1 MSWICSL
8 NIDLSGR
15 SNLKQADDFF
25 YAVTFDNRFANDK
38 TVFTNDGMIA
48 VIDGVLLNKSELL
61 EKYGAE
67 NLNELIEEK
76 EGQINFFKEF
86 IGPFSGF
93 VYDIKKKQLTVFG
106 NQTGDTC
113 AFWYVSDDS
122 FAASSDF
129 NELMAVCKKSGVELT
144 FNETAA
150 NHLLSLGFIVE
161 GNTFAEQIKRTQPGE
176 MEIIQCGNA
185 NARRYHLFDNTDPDE
200 TLSLDDAIEKVDI
213 AFKKAVKRCFDK
225 DLEYGY
231 KHIADIS
238 GGLDSR
244 MVNRVAKELGYRDI
258 TNISYA
264 QNESKE
270 FRCASKVSRFMGN
283 SFIFKQLDDA
293 LFIYDIEKVVR
304 LNYGLSVY
312 YGITGG
318 LRMLE
323 AINFERFGLEHTGMI
338 GDAVVGSFSKNEND
352 TQIDVT
358 RICYTDFIKP
368 QLKNIDDYKNH
379 EQFSM
384 YYRAF
389 QGAVITH
396 YIRRNFTET
405 VSPFMDVEF
414 LQTCFDIPLEI
425 RCKDRL
431 YWAWLDKKYP
441 DISHIPST
449 HDRPNQNKLSKENI
463 YNKLD
468 RKCRR
473 RIIRF
478 FKKIGLWRVVSPSS
492 SMNPFEQWYAEN
504 SEIRE
509 FIERYYHENVKFMEA
524 FPSIF
529 KTLETV
535 FAGEK
540 VMDKLTAVSLLG
552 VYKVYFSKD

>member
-1 MSWICSL
+1 MAWICSSGM
-8 NIDLSGR
+8 DLTGR
-15 SNLKQADDFF
+15 TNLKQADGFF
-25 YAVTFDNRFANDK
+25 YSVSFDDRFPDDK
-38 TVFTNDGMIA
+38 TVFADDKIIA
-48 VIDGVLLNKSELL
+48 VTDGVLLNKSELL
-61 EKYGAE
+61 GKYGV
-67 NLNELIEEK
+67 NDLNGLIEKK
-76 EGQINFFKEF
+76 EDQAYLFKEF

-93 VYDIKKKQLTVFG
+93 VYDIEKKQLTVFG

-113 AFWYVSDDS
+113 AFWYACGDT

-129 NELMAVCKKSGVELT
+129 NELTAVCKNSGVELT

-150 NHLLSLGFIVE
+150 NHLLSLGFVVE
-161 GNTFAEQIKRTQPGE
+161 GNTVADQIKRTQPGE
-176 MEIIQCGNA
+176 TAVIQSGSV
-185 NARRYHLFDNTDPDE
+185 RVLRYHLFDNTAPDE
-200 TLSLDDAIEKVDI
+200 TLSLEDAIEKVDA

-231 KHIADIS
+231 EHIADMS

-244 MVNRVAKELGYRDI
+244 VVNRVAKELGYRDI

-264 QNESKE
+264 QSGSKE
-270 FRCASKVSRFMGN
+270 FECASKASRFMGN
-283 SFIFKQLDDA
+283 GFIFRQLDDA
-293 LFIYDIEKVVR
+293 LFIYDVEKVVR

-323 AINFERFGLEHTGMI
+323 AINFRRFGLEHTGMI

-352 TQIDVT
+352 TQIDFT

-368 QLKNIDDYKNH
+368 DLKKVGDYKNH

-384 YYRAF
+384 YYRAL
-389 QGAVITH
+389 QGAVMTH

-414 LQTCFDIPLEI
+414 LQTCFDIPLKI
-425 RCKDRL
+425 RCGDRL

-441 DISHIPST
+441 DVSHIPST
-449 HDRPNQNKLSKENI
+449 HGRPNQNKLSKEYI
-463 YNKLD
+463 YNKLGRQFR
-468 RKCRR
+468 RKV
-473 RIIRF
+473 IKA
-478 FKKIGLWRVVSPSS
+478 FKKIGMWRVVSPTS
-492 SMNPFEQWYAEN
+492 SMNPFEQWYAES

-509 FIERYYHENVKFMEA
+509 FVYNYYHENINLIKA
-524 FPSIF
+524 FPSVYE
-529 KTLETV
+529 TLEKV

-540 VMDKLTAVSLLG
+540 VMDKLTAISVLG
-552 VYKVYFSKD
+552 AYKVYFSKD